1 MTRGSSRA
9 DSRSSVPFGGSSRC
23 SALTW
28 MREDGVE
35 QATLVRRAVEDQGLT
50 RAPREN
56 VVPLQTR
63 REHTP
68 SGVYTPVDL
77 GHEDLELL
85 AEIATGV
92 TTEVA
97 ARHLELSARTLRR
110 RIRNICDV
118 LGVNTPIEAVVWAAR
133 RQLI

>member
-1 MTRGSSRA
+1 
-9 DSRSSVPFGGSSRC
+9 
-23 SALTW
+23 

-35 QATLVRRAVEDQGLT
+35 QATLVRRAVEDQNAH
-50 RAPREN
+50 RSRDHREN
-56 VVPLQTR
+56 VVPLQAR
-63 REHTP
+63 
-68 SGVYTPVDL
+68 SGENALNSPYTPVEL
-77 GHEDLELL
+77 NREELELL

-110 RIRNICDV
+110 RIRNVCDL

>member
-1 MTRGSSRA
+1 MFRTHM
-9 DSRSSVPFGGSSRC
+9 
-23 SALTW
+23 

-35 QATLVRRAVEDQGLT
+35 QATLVRRTVEDHGALQT
-50 RAPREN
+50 REHREN
-56 VVPLQTR
+56 VVPLQARPRDTAVSS
-63 REHTP
+63 P
-68 SGVYTPVDL
+68 YAPVEL
-77 GHEDLELL
+77 SHEELELL

>member
-1 MTRGSSRA
+1 MPQA
-9 DSRSSVPFGGSSRC
+9 
-23 SALTW
+23 
-28 MREDGVE
+28 REH
-35 QATLVRRAVEDQGLT
+35 
-50 RAPREN
+50 REN
-56 VVPLQTR
+56 AVPLQALPRDTAV
-63 REHTP
+63 
-68 SGVYTPVDL
+68 GACAPVEL
-77 GHEDLELL
+77 SQEELELL

>member
-1 MTRGSSRA
+1 M
-9 DSRSSVPFGGSSRC
+9 
-23 SALTW
+23 
-28 MREDGVE
+28 E
-35 QATLVRRAVEDQGLT
+35 QATLVRPTVEDQNTLSA
-50 RAPREN
+50 REHREN
-56 VVPLQTR
+56 VVPLQAR
-63 REHTP
+63 SREHALNGAYP
-68 SGVYTPVDL
+68 PVEL
-77 GHEDLELL
+77 SHEELELL

>member
-1 MTRGSSRA
+1 M
-9 DSRSSVPFGGSSRC
+9 
-23 SALTW
+23 
-28 MREDGVE
+28 E
-35 QATLVRRAVEDQGLT
+35 QATLVRRPVEDQSTLQH
-50 RAPREN
+50 REN
-56 VVPLQTR
+56 MVPLQTR
-63 REHTP
+63 SRETALGQYP
-68 SGVYTPVDL
+68 PVEL
-77 GHEDLELL
+77 SSEEIELL

>member
-1 MTRGSSRA
+1 M
-9 DSRSSVPFGGSSRC
+9 
-23 SALTW
+23 
-28 MREDGVE
+28 E
-35 QATLVRRAVEDQGLT
+35 QVTLVRRTVEDQHTLSP
-50 RAPREN
+50 RELREN
-56 VVPLQTR
+56 VVPLQAR
-63 REHTP
+63 SRENTLN
-68 SGVYTPVDL
+68 GAYAPVELSQD
-77 GHEDLELL
+77 ELELL

>member
-1 MTRGSSRA
+1 
-9 DSRSSVPFGGSSRC
+9 
-23 SALTW
+23 

-35 QATLVRRAVEDQGLT
+35 QATLVRRAVEGQSALQN
-50 RAPREN
+50 RERREN
-56 VVPLQTR
+56 VVPLQSR
-63 REHTP
+63 SRENTLN
-68 SGVYTPVDL
+68 STCASAEL
-77 GHEDLELL
+77 GREEIELL

-97 ARHLELSARTLRR
+97 ARRLGLSARTLRR
-110 RIRNICDV
+110 RLRNVCDL

>member
-1 MTRGSSRA
+1 
-9 DSRSSVPFGGSSRC
+9 
-23 SALTW
+23 

-35 QATLVRRAVEDQGLT
+35 QATLVRRTVEDQSTLSP
-50 RAPREN
+50 REHREN
-56 VVPLQTR
+56 VVPLQAR
-63 REHTP
+63 SRENTLN
-68 SGVYTPVDL
+68 GAYTPVEL
-77 GHEDLELL
+77 SHEDLELL

-97 ARHLELSARTLRR
+97 ARRLELSARTLRR

>member
-1 MTRGSSRA
+1 M
-9 DSRSSVPFGGSSRC
+9 
-23 SALTW
+23 
-28 MREDGVE
+28 
-35 QATLVRRAVEDQGLT
+35 
-50 RAPREN
+50 
-56 VVPLQTR
+56 VPLQAR
-63 REHTP
+63 SREATLP
-68 SGVYTPVDL
+68 GTYASVEL

-110 RIRNICDV
+110 RIRNICDM

>member
-1 MTRGSSRA
+1 
-9 DSRSSVPFGGSSRC
+9 
-23 SALTW
+23 

-35 QATLVRRAVEDQGLT
+35 QATLVRRAVEDQEAPAT
-50 RAPREN
+50 REHREN
-56 VVPLQTR
+56 VVPLQARAGESALSST
-63 REHTP
+63 
-68 SGVYTPVDL
+68 YTPVEL
-77 GHEDLELL
+77 NREELELL

>member
-1 MTRGSSRA
+1 
-9 DSRSSVPFGGSSRC
+9 
-23 SALTW
+23 

-35 QATLVRRAVEDQGLT
+35 QATLVRRTVEDQGVPQA
-50 RAPREN
+50 REHREN
-56 VVPLQTR
+56 VVPLQSR
-63 REHTP
+63 PREAAVGP
-68 SGVYTPVDL
+68 YAPVEL
-77 GHEDLELL
+77 SHEEIELL

>member
-1 MTRGSSRA
+1 M
-9 DSRSSVPFGGSSRC
+9 
-23 SALTW
+23 
-28 MREDGVE
+28 E
-35 QATLVRRAVEDQGLT
+35 QATLVRRTVEDQNPL
-50 RAPREN
+50 APREHREN
-56 VVPLQTR
+56 VVPLQAR
-63 REHTP
+63 SRENTLNGP
-68 SGVYTPVDL
+68 YAPVEL
-77 GHEDLELL
+77 SHEELELL

>member
-1 MTRGSSRA
+1 M
-9 DSRSSVPFGGSSRC
+9 
-23 SALTW
+23 
-28 MREDGVE
+28 E
-35 QATLVRRAVEDQGLT
+35 QATLVRHAAEDQE
-50 RAPREN
+50 APAPREHREN
-56 VVPLQTR
+56 VVPLQARAGESALSST
-63 REHTP
+63 
-68 SGVYTPVDL
+68 YTPVEL
-77 GHEDLELL
+77 NREELELL

>member
-1 MTRGSSRA
+1 MFRTHM
-9 DSRSSVPFGGSSRC
+9 
-23 SALTW
+23 

-35 QATLVRRAVEDQGLT
+35 QATLVRRTADDQGALQT
-50 RAPREN
+50 REHREN
-56 VVPLQTR
+56 VVPLQARPHETAVSS
-63 REHTP
+63 P
-68 SGVYTPVDL
+68 YAPVEL
-77 GHEDLELL
+77 NHEELELL

>member
-1 MTRGSSRA
+1 M
-9 DSRSSVPFGGSSRC
+9 
-23 SALTW
+23 
-28 MREDGVE
+28 E
-35 QATLVRRAVEDQGLT
+35 QATLVRRTVEDQNTLST
-50 RAPREN
+50 REHREN
-56 VVPLQTR
+56 VVPLQAR
-63 REHTP
+63 SREHALNGAYP
-68 SGVYTPVDL
+68 PVEL
-77 GHEDLELL
+77 SHEELELL

>member
-1 MTRGSSRA
+1 M
-9 DSRSSVPFGGSSRC
+9 
-23 SALTW
+23 
-28 MREDGVE
+28 E
-35 QATLVRRAVEDQGLT
+35 QATLVRRTVEEQGLT
-50 RAPREN
+50 RETREN
-56 VVPLQTR
+56 VVPLAR
-63 REHTP
+63 RE
-68 SGVYTPVDL
+68 SALGGSYTPVEL
-77 GHEDLELL
+77 SHEELELL

>member
-1 MTRGSSRA
+1 
-9 DSRSSVPFGGSSRC
+9 
-23 SALTW
+23 

-35 QATLVRRAVEDQGLT
+35 QATLVRRTPEEQGTLQS
-50 RAPREN
+50 REN
-56 VVPLQTR
+56 REHLVPLQTR
-63 REHTP
+63 SRETVVNSP
-68 SGVYTPVDL
+68 YTSVELDP
-77 GHEDLELL
+77 EDLELL

-118 LGVNTPIEAVVWAAR
+118 LGVNTAIEAVVWAAR

>member
-1 MTRGSSRA
+1 M
-9 DSRSSVPFGGSSRC
+9 
-23 SALTW
+23 
-28 MREDGVE
+28 E
-35 QATLVRRAVEDQGLT
+35 QATLVRRTVEDQNTL
-50 RAPREN
+50 APREHREN
-56 VVPLQTR
+56 VVPLQAR
-63 REHTP
+63 ARETTLNGAYP
-68 SGVYTPVDL
+68 PVDL
-77 GHEDLELL
+77 SHEELELL

>member
-1 MTRGSSRA
+1 M
-9 DSRSSVPFGGSSRC
+9 
-23 SALTW
+23 
-28 MREDGVE
+28 E
-35 QATLVRRAVEDQGLT
+35 QATLVRRAVEDQNALQN
-50 RAPREN
+50 REHREN
-56 VVPLQTR
+56 VVPLQAR
-63 REHTP
+63 SRENTLN
-68 SGVYTPVDL
+68 STYTPVEL
-77 GHEDLELL
+77 GREELELL

>member
-1 MTRGSSRA
+1 M
-9 DSRSSVPFGGSSRC
+9 
-23 SALTW
+23 
-28 MREDGVE
+28 E
-35 QATLVRRAVEDQGLT
+35 QATLVRRTIEDQSTLSP
-50 RAPREN
+50 REHREN
-56 VVPLQTR
+56 VVPLQAR
-63 REHTP
+63 SRESTL
-68 SGVYTPVDL
+68 SGVYTPVEL
-77 GHEDLELL
+77 SHEDLELL